1 MSPPPSRIQRVQHVG
16 LKVHDIEVAIAFYRD
31 VLGFRVSD
39 RYNPGDNPYGPHA
52 ICFMRC
58 GNLHHA
64 VSLVHFSKETEI
76 SSRPEM
82 MLSPEVGL
90 PHVAFEV
97 GSKKE
102 LEDWA
107 NYIRA
112 QGLELA
118 MEPVVHS
125 PANPEGDGTMG
136 ENRAF
141 YFKDPS
147 GNGIEIFC
155 DMAEMDEDTNRVNDK
170 WFRDR
175 LERDGHAGEA
185 ADPPPAWK
193 PGVSSMA
200 DAKER
205 FGKK

>member
-136 ENRAF
+136 ENCAF

-170 WFRDR
+170 WLDR
-175 LERDGHAGEA
+175 KSTRLN
-185 ADPPPAWK
+185 
-193 PGVSSMA
+193 SSH
-200 DAKER
+200 
-205 FGKK
+205 

>member
-1 MSPPPSRIQRVQHVG
+1 MSPPPFRIRRVQHVG
-16 LKVHDIEVAIAFYRD
+16 LKVHDIEEAIAFYRD
-31 VLGFRVSD
+31 VMGFRVSD

-64 VSLVHFSKETEI
+64 VSLVHFSKETKI

-82 MLSPEVGL
+82 MLNPEVGL
-90 PHVAFEV
+90 HHVAFEV
-97 GSKKE
+97 DSKKE
-102 LEDWA
+102 LEEWA

-112 QGLELA
+112 QGFKIV

-125 PANPEGDGTMG
+125 PTNPEGDGTMG

-155 DMAEMDEDTNRVNDK
+155 DMAEMDEETNRVDEK

-175 LERDGHAGEA
+175 LERDGHPREA
-185 ADPPPAWK
+185 ADPPPAWT

-200 DAKER
+200 GAKER